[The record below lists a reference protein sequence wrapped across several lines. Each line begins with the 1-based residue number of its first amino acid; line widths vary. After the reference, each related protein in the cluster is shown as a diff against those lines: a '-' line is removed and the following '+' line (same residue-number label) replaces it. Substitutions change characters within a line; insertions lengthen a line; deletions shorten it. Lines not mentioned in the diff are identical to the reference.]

1 MEKIKDTSSKTKDFI
16 TKAWLWIA
24 IITFWYLITSTGLIR
39 PIIIP
44 PINTVIKSF
53 KELWPSLP
61 KALGISLYMII
72 VGFVLGTLLGI
83 GTSIAMAYSKFL
95 RESFSSLFDFIRP
108 VPVFALI
115 PLFILWFGIGKVP
128 QIALITVGVSV
139 IIGVVTLDAIRNIP
153 KIYVDAAYT
162 LGARKKEI
170 FKTII
175 MPSIFPYIIGS
186 IRVGAA

>member
-1 MEKIKDTSSKTKDFI
+1 
-16 TKAWLWIA
+16 
-24 IITFWYLITSTGLIR
+24 
-39 PIIIP
+39 
-44 PINTVIKSF
+44 
-53 KELWPSLP
+53 
-61 KALGISLYMII
+61 
-72 VGFVLGTLLGI
+72 
-83 GTSIAMAYSKFL
+83 MAYSKFL

-162 LGARKKEI
+162 LGIGKK
-170 FKTII
+170 K
-175 MPSIFPYIIGS
+175 YLKQ
-186 IRVGAA
+186 